1 MHSLSCVHVLP
12 WALRL
17 LSLSTGGQVPGSL
30 VSPPLSVLLIS
41 ALLMS
46 VLAMKSTPS
55 SLTAKSLLTSVP
67 LVLSLSAPET
77 IASVLPFWLSTGP
90 PLLLLAVVPQAVTAK
105 RMLNRKQ
112 VQVRFMEVPRQKNR
126 PDSRSRKPPKLQSLA
141 EPGRPRQMR
150 IARALGFSLP
160 LLRGRNDRQRLTST
174 LQTGT
179 PPRRPG
185 WLIPHR
191 IKLTLVHWHKAC
203 NSFGN
208 PFLRHLRT
216 LMLAIL
222 DTTHLQQL
230 TIRLT
235 DDVSRA
241 SLIDLDVTIVW
252 YAVLFVALILIMPNL
267 VFKPMLAR
275 MEERDARTTGARQ
288 EAAKTRHLA
297 DDTVAAFE
305 AAAQAQKRKASEER
319 AKLREETT
327 HQADAMVQQA
337 RKETQAKI
345 EAGLT
350 AQRHDAEA
358 ARQTLQADA
367 REIAQMIA
375 TKLAEG

>member
-1 MHSLSCVHVLP
+1 
-12 WALRL
+12 
-17 LSLSTGGQVPGSL
+17 
-30 VSPPLSVLLIS
+30 
-41 ALLMS
+41 
-46 VLAMKSTPS
+46 
-55 SLTAKSLLTSVP
+55 
-67 LVLSLSAPET
+67 
-77 IASVLPFWLSTGP
+77 
-90 PLLLLAVVPQAVTAK
+90 
-105 RMLNRKQ
+105 
-112 VQVRFMEVPRQKNR
+112 
-126 PDSRSRKPPKLQSLA
+126 
-141 EPGRPRQMR
+141 
-150 IARALGFSLP
+150 
-160 LLRGRNDRQRLTST
+160 
-174 LQTGT
+174 
-179 PPRRPG
+179 
-185 WLIPHR
+185 
-191 IKLTLVHWHKAC
+191 
-203 NSFGN
+203 
-208 PFLRHLRT
+208 
-216 LMLAIL
+216 MLAIL